1 MSPTKGDFVEL
12 INEDMKLFEIT
23 EANAAT
29 MSKSEFKKLVKS
41 NIKSTVLKML
51 QEKQKLHSKTRNIS
65 YTELKTQMYISDRS
79 MSNSMVETL
88 VAWRSSMV
96 RGIAQNFAPSSQ
108 ATACPLGCRAS
119 DSQQH
124 LLQCPPLL
132 ARLTAAEGEVRNS
145 AEYDDIYRDVERQR
159 RLSPVLQR
167 LLEVREDLLQPQDL
181 PVGSHTGPSATC
193 SV

>member
-1 MSPTKGDFVEL
+1 
-12 INEDMKLFEIT
+12 
-23 EANAAT
+23 
-29 MSKSEFKKLVKS
+29 
-41 NIKSTVLKML
+41 
-51 QEKQKLHSKTRNIS
+51 
-65 YTELKTQMYISDRS
+65 
-79 MSNSMVETL
+79 MVETL
-88 VAWRSSMV
+88 VAWRGSRV
-96 RGIAQNFAPSSQ
+96 RGLAQKF
-108 ATACPLGCRAS
+108 TS
-119 DSQQH
+119 DTQEH

-145 AEYDDIYRDVERQR
+145 AEYEDIYRDVERQR

>member
-1 MSPTKGDFVEL
+1 
-12 INEDMKLFEIT
+12 
-23 EANAAT
+23 
-29 MSKSEFKKLVKS
+29 
-41 NIKSTVLKML
+41 
-51 QEKQKLHSKTRNIS
+51 
-65 YTELKTQMYISDRS
+65 MYISDRS

-145 AEYDDIYRDVERQR
+145 AEYDDIYRDGERHH
-159 RLSPVLQR
+159 LPSPVL
-167 LLEVREDLLQPQDL
+167 LEGRKNLLQPQDL

>member
-1 MSPTKGDFVEL
+1 M
-12 INEDMKLFEIT
+12 
-23 EANAAT
+23 
-29 MSKSEFKKLVKS
+29 VKS

-51 QEKQKLHSKTRNIS
+51 QEKQKIHSKTRNIL
-65 YTELKTQMYISDRS
+65 YTELKTQMYMSDRS

-88 VAWRSSMV
+88 VASRSSMV
-96 RGIAQNFAPSSQ
+96 RGIAQNFAPSSK

-145 AEYDDIYRDVERQR
+145 AEYDDIYRDSAPVPCSAAAPGSQGGPTAAT
-159 RLSPVLQR
+159 LDPVLHVVCSQ
-167 LLEVREDLLQPQDL
+167 LEIND
-181 PVGSHTGPSATC
+181 GYI
-193 SV
+193 